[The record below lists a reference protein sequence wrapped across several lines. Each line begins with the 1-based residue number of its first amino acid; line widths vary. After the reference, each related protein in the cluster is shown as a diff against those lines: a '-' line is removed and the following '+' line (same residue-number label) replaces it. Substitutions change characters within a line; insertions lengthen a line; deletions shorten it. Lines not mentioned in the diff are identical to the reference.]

1 MLSTERFEQYR
12 DLYKHHRPQA
22 LPKLIIHGPDKLPDG
37 TVVPGTGCPVLIAAI
52 PKANHYPFG
61 MPGKDPEDVDKTHF
75 KGMDSLDAWRYG
87 ETGLRNPQFVEPF
100 DEMRERLFARMEED
114 YPGAPITIRDKILMN
129 QILESREKYR
139 AGNGRPMIIPRKGR
153 STRYRSWLA
162 TERRKDDDQPL
173 DFLPN

>member
-1 MLSTERFEQYR
+1 
-12 DLYKHHRPQA
+12 
-22 LPKLIIHGPDKLPDG
+22 
-37 TVVPGTGCPVLIAAI
+37 
-52 PKANHYPFG
+52 
-61 MPGKDPEDVDKTHF
+61 
-75 KGMDSLDAWRYG
+75 
-87 ETGLRNPQFVEPF
+87 
-100 DEMRERLFARMEED
+100 MRERLFARMEED